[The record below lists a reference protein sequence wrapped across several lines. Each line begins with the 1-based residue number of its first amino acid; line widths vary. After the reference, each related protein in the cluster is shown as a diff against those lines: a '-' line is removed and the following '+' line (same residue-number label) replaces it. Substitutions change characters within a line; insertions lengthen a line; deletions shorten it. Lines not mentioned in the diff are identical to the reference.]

1 MMWNG
6 FGSGGWGMT
15 MMLVS
20 NLLFWAFLLGGGYLL
35 YQAFR
40 KGSPRPDAEQA
51 LAQRYARGEI
61 DDDEYHRR
69 LATLR
74 GSAALHG

>member
-6 FGSGGWGMT
+6 YGPGGWGMA

-20 NLLFWAFLLGGGYLL
+20 NLLFWALLLGGGYLL
-35 YQAFR
+35 YKAVSQ
-40 KGSPRPDAEQA
+40 KGSTASSAEDI

-61 DDDEYHRR
+61 GDDEYRSR

-74 GSAALHG
+74 R